1 MESPAKPPLLGA
13 LAKSPTSPGFR
24 QLGQR
29 WRLSRCDC
37 RARAERAYDRT
48 GAYVTPLRRSTRRY
62 SSQRD
67 EFHHELARWRLS
79 RPCRAG
85 VRPTSAYVPPQR
97 RSTRRYSSQR
107 DKFHQQFALLAAA
120 RQVPPS
126 TRVEIQMACDTG
138 PVARRRAP
146 AKSLLVLF
154 RIGRR
159 PSVTGQPAL
168 PGPSSLPIVHPS
180 TPGKVFT

>member
-29 WRLSRCDC
+29 WRLSRCGW

-48 GAYVTPLRRSTRRY
+48 
-62 SSQRD
+62 
-67 EFHHELARWRLS
+67 
-79 RPCRAG
+79 
-85 VRPTSAYVPPQR
+85 SAYVPPLR

-107 DKFHQQFALLAAA
+107 DKFHHQFALLVAA

-126 TRVEIQMACDTG
+126 VRT
-138 PVARRRAP
+138 ARRSATSSPMNSRQNP
-146 AKSLLVLF
+146 IPGD
-154 RIGRR
+154 IG
-159 PSVTGQPAL
+159 QE
-168 PGPSSLPIVHPS
+168 
-180 TPGKVFT
+180 